1 MGCRTI
7 LPAFSGEDQFRG
19 ADRFLD
25 TFGMIEHITVS
36 TSIVPTTR
44 PSANSLPLDESGIEM
59 WDPRQIGLWQLDTT
73 LSDLQLIT
81 NFGLK
86 NSPTLGN
93 KATFQIGS
101 PNLQYD

>member
-25 TFGMIEHITVS
+25 RPDVPDAVKQCVS
-36 TSIVPTTR
+36 AGIQVKIVTGDTPGTAR
-44 PSANSLPLDESGIEM
+44 EIG
-59 WDPRQIGLWQLDTT
+59 RQIGLWQLDTT

-86 NSPTLGN
+86 NSPPLGN